1 MTGTLG
7 GITPV
12 TRIDGRAIGDGKPG
26 SITMQIADWYLASD
40 RCAMSEPS
48 KKPDA
53 IDVAILDALQRDG
66 RLSNVALAKAVGLS
80 PTPCAERVRA
90 LEGAGIINGYTTNLD
105 PERLDPG
112 LLVFIEIAI
121 DRTSEDAFDQF
132 RKAMLGIAQV
142 QECHMVAGGFD
153 YLLKVRVRDM
163 AAYRAFLGE
172 GAVESAG
179 HSRDPHLRRHGKRE
193 GIARRSIYRTCR
205 TDSATRVSTL

>member
-1 MTGTLG
+1 VRNERT
-7 GITPV
+7 
-12 TRIDGRAIGDGKPG
+12 A
-26 SITMQIADWYLASD
+26 
-40 RCAMSEPS
+40 

-53 IDVAILDALQRDG
+53 IDLAILDALQRDG

-90 LEGAGIINGYTTNLD
+90 LEAAGIINGYTTNLD
-105 PERLDPG
+105 PERLDLG

-172 GAVESAG
+172 VLSKVPGIRETHTYAVMENVKESRTIDL
-179 HSRDPHLRRHGKRE
+179 SHLSDR
-193 GIARRSIYRTCR
+193 
-205 TDSATRVSTL
+205 